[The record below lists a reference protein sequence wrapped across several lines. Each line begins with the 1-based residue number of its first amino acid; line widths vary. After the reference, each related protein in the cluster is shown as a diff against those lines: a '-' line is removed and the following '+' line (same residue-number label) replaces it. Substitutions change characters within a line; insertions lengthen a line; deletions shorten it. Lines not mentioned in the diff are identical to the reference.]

1 MLHHNFRKGTHI
13 LIIFRD
19 GSKLDCKFLD
29 RKAKS
34 MITDKGEFLFRTMR
48 ATTIFKHKETIQSSP
63 VVVE

>member
-19 GSKLDCKFLD
+19 GSQLDCKFLD

-48 ATTIFKHKETIQSSP
+48 ATMIFKHR
-63 VVVE
+63 V

>member
-1 MLHHNFRKGTHI
+1 MKIMLHHNFRKGTRI

-19 GSKLDCKFLD
+19 GTKLDCKFLD

-48 ATTIFKHKETIQSSP
+48 ATMIYKHPDVPPKEG
-63 VVVE
+63 